1 MTETLHIIDIAM
13 RTGISRS
20 LTRLL
25 EGSSLEQE
33 LSREGTYT
41 LFAPA
46 DISFA
51 YLPPQ
56 TINQLLD
63 AANQGIL
70 ADVLGYHAVPEKLLV
85 TDLGNLS
92 RLKTAYGEDLTVT
105 NIGGLRIDGARLLQS
120 DIQARNGVIHVID
133 RLLLPAGRGLPPPLK
148 LTHFNRLNV

>member
-13 RTGISRS
+13 RTGIFRS
-20 LTRLL
+20 FTRLL
-25 EGSSLEQE
+25 EGSSLERE
-33 LSREGTYT
+33 LRGEGTYT

-51 YLPPQ
+51 YLPPEA
-56 TINQLLD
+56 INQLLD

-70 ADVLGYHAVPEKLLV
+70 ADVLGYHAVPEKFLV
-85 TDLGNLS
+85 TELRDLS
-92 RLKTAYGEDLTVT
+92 RLKTTYGEDLTIT

-133 RLLLPAGRGLPPPLK
+133 RLLLPASRA
-148 LTHFNRLNV
+148 NAASA